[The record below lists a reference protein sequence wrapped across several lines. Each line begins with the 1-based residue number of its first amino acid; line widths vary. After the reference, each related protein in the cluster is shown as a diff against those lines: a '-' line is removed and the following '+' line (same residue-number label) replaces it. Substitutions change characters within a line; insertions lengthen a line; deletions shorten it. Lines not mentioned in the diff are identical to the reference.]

1 MSYRITRQDSRECDN
16 HRSGINMSGGS
27 GKSCY
32 NEEQVLS
39 SKSCQVI
46 THQLLNDTDRCM
58 SRVNI
63 TSMYITI
70 QNENIDTNI

>member
-1 MSYRITRQDSRECDN
+1 MNVIITGQVLICQEA
-16 HRSGINMSGGS
+16 G

-32 NEEQVLS
+32 NEEKVLS
-39 SKSCQVI
+39 SMSCQVI
-46 THQLLNDTDRCM
+46 THQLQNDTDGCM

-70 QNENIDTNI
+70 QNENTDTNT

>member
-1 MSYRITRQDSRECDN
+1 MNAIITGQVLICQEA
-16 HRSGINMSGGS
+16 G

-32 NEEQVLS
+32 NEEQVLG

-46 THQLLNDTDRCM
+46 THQLLDDIDRCM

-70 QNENIDTNI
+70 QN

>member
-1 MSYRITRQDSRECDN
+1 MNVIITGQVLICQEAGD
-16 HRSGINMSGGS
+16 
-27 GKSCY
+27 KSCY
-32 NEEQVLS
+32 NEEQMLS

-70 QNENIDTNI
+70 

>member
-1 MSYRITRQDSRECDN
+1 MNMIITDQVLICQEEGVKSY
-16 HRSGINMSGGS
+16 
-27 GKSCY
+27 Y

-46 THQLLNDTDRCM
+46 THQLLNDTDKCM

-70 QNENIDTNI
+70 PNGNTDINT